1 MLADVRQTLLLD
13 SILVKLT
20 NCGKLSSP
28 TKSTVKSITKSLVPR
43 VKSSTSE
50 PDLPDLAL
58 AFKALSN
65 PNRLAMYLE
74 LLRHRERSIKTCAL
88 QDLMALLDIGAPT
101 LSHHTKELVN
111 AGLIE
116 VERQGKFMRCRLRE
130 PTRLHLARF
139 FAAKSGG

>member
-1 MLADVRQTLLLD
+1 M
-13 SILVKLT
+13 K
-20 NCGKLSSP
+20 SP
-28 TKSTVKSITKSLVPR
+28 AP
-43 VKSSTSE
+43 E
-50 PDLPDLAL
+50 ADLPGLAL

-101 LSHHTKELVN
+101 MSHHTKELVN

-130 PTRLHLARF
+130 PARQQLARF
-139 FAAKSGG
+139 FAAKTER

>member
-1 MLADVRQTLLLD
+1 M
-13 SILVKLT
+13 
-20 NCGKLSSP
+20 
-28 TKSTVKSITKSLVPR
+28 
-43 VKSSTSE
+43 KSSASE
-50 PDLPDLAL
+50 SELSDLAL

-101 LSHHTKELVN
+101 LSHHTEELVN

-116 VERQGKFMRCRLRE
+116 VERQGKFMRCSLSEPARLRL
-130 PTRLHLARF
+130 TRF
-139 FAAKSGG
+139 FAAKSER